1 MSDPRPS
8 LEGRR
13 FAAVDN
19 ASGEVGAETVF
30 TYHEDPSDG
39 SLWADYA
46 GGAVVRGHLVG
57 SRTSSGVDILDF
69 RYVQLK
75 VDGTTSSGHCTSVVD
90 VLPDGRVRLHET
102 WTWESREGSGT
113 STLDELPAAP
123 PSPS

>member
-1 MSDPRPS
+1 MSDGRPS

-13 FAAVDN
+13 FKAVDN

-57 SRTSSGVDILDF
+57 SRTASGSDTLDF

-75 VDGTTSSGHCTSVVD
+75 VDGTTSSGHCTSVVEE
-90 VLPDGRVRLHET
+90 LPDGRLRLHET
-102 WTWESREGSGT
+102 WSWESRAGSGT
-113 STLDELPAAP
+113 STLEEIAP
-123 PSPS
+123 PDPR